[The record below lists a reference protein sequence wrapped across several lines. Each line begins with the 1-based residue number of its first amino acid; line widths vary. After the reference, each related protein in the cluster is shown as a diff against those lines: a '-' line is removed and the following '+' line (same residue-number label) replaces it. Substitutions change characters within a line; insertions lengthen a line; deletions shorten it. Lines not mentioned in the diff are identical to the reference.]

1 MSWLPRLLP
10 LWVWLLLVLVALEL
24 LADICAK
31 QFGLSGRVLFGGLAL
46 LGYILANLAWLFS
59 LRAGAQLSKGSILF
73 ATLSGVGAL
82 LLGLLVYHERVSTIQ
97 VIGMLLG
104 IGAIALLSL
113 A

>member
-1 MSWLPRLLP
+1 MLPA
-10 LWVWLLLVLVALEL
+10 WVGFLLLLVAFEL

-31 QFGLSGRVLFGGLAL
+31 QFGLTGKVLFGVLSI
-46 LGYILANLAWLFS
+46 LGYVVANLAWLLS
-59 LRAGAQLSKGSILF
+59 LRSGAQLGRGSIIF

-82 LLGLLVYHERVSTIQ
+82 LLGLLVYHEPVSVPQ
-97 VIGMLLG
+97 VIGMVLG

>member
-1 MSWLPRLLP
+1 MPWLPRLLP
-10 LWVWLLLVLVALEL
+10 LWVWLLLLLVVLEL

-31 QFGLSGRVLFGGLAL
+31 QFGLSGRVLFGVLSI
-46 LGYILANLAWLFS
+46 LGYILANIAWLFS
-59 LRAGAQLSKGSILF
+59 LRTGAQLSRGSIIF

-82 LLGLLVYHERVSTIQ
+82 LIGLLVYHERVSTLQ